1 MYKNLLQAPAL
12 KPTLLFAVVL
22 TRSFLIL
29 IHQHTT
35 MLPSDKE
42 KTTGDCLYLF
52 QTNQRLR
59 DNPSLQY
66 AYLHYWKVVP
76 VLVVPDEAYSY
87 EYGATQEMGVH
98 RRRFL
103 LESAL
108 ALKEALLQKGI
119 ELILLRGNG
128 HTAQRLKEICQAYA
142 LEEVVT
148 SYPRSTYEKER
159 LAKVCQVAKV
169 YTFEDDT
176 LLAAEDLPFLNMPKS
191 YSSFRKKVEAVLNV
205 RDLTQNPVFNAFKNT
220 QGLGDEFELPDG
232 ELSEKTA
239 HPLHGGE
246 KAAWERLNHYFW
258 ETKALAQ
265 YKKTRNGL
273 IGADYSSKFSAYLAL
288 GNLSPVQIYYTIK
301 DFERQVEK
309 NNSTYWL
316 FFELLWRE
324 FFIWVTEK
332 HGAAIFQLGGIQKRR
347 DINPSED
354 QAAFERWCQG
364 ETAHPFVNANMREL
378 VETGYMS
385 NRGRQNAASYLIHDL
400 GIDWRW
406 GAAFFEKHLVDY
418 DVSANWGNWM
428 YIAGVG
434 NSSRDVV
441 FDVNQQQRHYDG
453 NGDYVRLWNT

>member
-1 MYKNLLQAPAL
+1 
-12 KPTLLFAVVL
+12 V
-22 TRSFLIL
+22 
-29 IHQHTT
+29 
-35 MLPSDKE
+35 LPSDKE
-42 KTTGDCLYLF
+42 TTTGDCLYVF

-76 VLVVPDEAYSY
+76 VLVVPDQAHSY
-87 EYGATQEMGVH
+87 DYRSKQDMGVH

-108 ALKEALLQKGI
+108 ALKEALKQKGV
-119 ELILLRGNG
+119 ELILLRGNEQ
-128 HTAQRLKEICQAYA
+128 TNQRLKEICDAYE
-142 LEEVVT
+142 LDEVIT
-148 SYPRSTYEKER
+148 SYPKSTYEKER
-159 LAKVCQVAKV
+159 LAQLCKFAKV
-169 YTFEDDT
+169 YTFEDHT
-176 LLAAEDLPFLNMPKS
+176 LLAAEDLPFRNMPKS

-205 RDLTQNPVFNAFKNT
+205 RDLTQNPVFNGFKNT
-220 QGLGDEFELPDG
+220 AGLGDEFEAPLPT
-232 ELSEKTA
+232 LSSKTA

-246 KAAWERLNHYFW
+246 AAAWERLNHYFW
-258 ETKALAQ
+258 DSKALAQ
-265 YKKTRNGL
+265 YKKTRNGM

-288 GNLSPVQIYYTIK
+288 GNLSPVQIHYAIK

-309 NNSTYWL
+309 NTSTYWL

-332 HGAAIFQLGGIQKRR
+332 HGTAIFQLGGIKKRR
-347 DINPSED
+347 DLNPSED
-354 QAAFERWCQG
+354 QAVFERWCNG
-364 ETAHPFVNANMREL
+364 ETEHPFVNANMKEL

-400 GIDWRW
+400 GMDWRW

-418 DVSANWGNWM
+418 DVSSNWGNWM

-441 FDVNQQQRHYDG
+441 FNVTKQQQHYDG
-453 NGDYVRLWNT
+453 QGDYVRLWNS